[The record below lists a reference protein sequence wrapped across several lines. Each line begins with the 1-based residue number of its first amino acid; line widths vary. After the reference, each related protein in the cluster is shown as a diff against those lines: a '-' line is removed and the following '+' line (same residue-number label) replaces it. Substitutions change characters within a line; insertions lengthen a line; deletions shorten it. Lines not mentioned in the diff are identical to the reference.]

1 MGHQTITKEVS
12 DTSQQSL
19 TIWLRNILFTC
30 EDHVTQSTQLWLREG
45 GANQKIKKLPL
56 VSTFESE
63 GEEGLRVD
71 RYSSKEPAEEVQVS
85 P

>member
-1 MGHQTITKEVS
+1 M
-12 DTSQQSL
+12 
-19 TIWLRNILFTC
+19 
-30 EDHVTQSTQLWLREG
+30 TQSTQLWLCEG
-45 GANQKIKKLPL
+45 GANQTIKKLPL

-63 GEEGLRVD
+63 DEEGLRVD

>member
-1 MGHQTITKEVS
+1 M
-12 DTSQQSL
+12 
-19 TIWLRNILFTC
+19 
-30 EDHVTQSTQLWLREG
+30 TQSTQLWLREG